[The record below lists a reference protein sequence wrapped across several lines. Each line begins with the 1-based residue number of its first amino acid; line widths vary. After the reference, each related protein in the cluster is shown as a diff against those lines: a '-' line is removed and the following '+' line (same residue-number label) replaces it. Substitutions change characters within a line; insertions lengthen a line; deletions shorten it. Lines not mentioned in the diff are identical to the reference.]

1 LLKPTAP
8 TSAPPSASLE
18 SEQARLQQLLQ
29 AGQTQEAVKLLSQ
42 MAVFCAR
49 NQDFERA
56 DSYRDQLYEVDSMA
70 LKAIVAVN
78 EVIEGEKAKALTP
91 DKRRMW
97 ARFFDVLSTEEAN
110 AFFFALKELTLETE
124 QNVLTQGQPND
135 RLYLINQG
143 QLKITH
149 EIESRQALIHTIGAG
164 ETVGED
170 TFFSVNVCT
179 ATVTA
184 LSRAKL
190 SYLERDRLDGIKI
203 QYPHMESHLQKIC
216 GTGRKIFDWLRQKGI
231 DRRAFKRVNLN
242 TKITFQVLTPDDP
255 SSLQRS
261 VIAELWD
268 ISKCGLSF
276 YFQSKSPEAV
286 RRLVGRTL
294 GVNFALK
301 VGGKQKE
308 ISLTGVVHGVQNHPL
323 DEYSVHLQLRRNFSD
338 EAIKTIFRLAD
349 QE

>member
-1 LLKPTAP
+1 MST
-8 TSAPPSASLE
+8 SLE
-18 SEQARLQQLLQ
+18 TEQARLKQLLQ
-29 AGQTQEAVKLLSQ
+29 EGQTQEAVKLLSQ

-49 NQDFERA
+49 HQDFERA
-56 DSYRDQLYEVDSMA
+56 DGFRDQLYEVDSMA

-78 EVIEGEKAKALTP
+78 EVIEAEKAKALTP
-91 DKRRMW
+91 DRRMLW
-97 ARFFDVLSTEEAN
+97 ARFFNELSIEEAN
-110 AFFFALKELTLETE
+110 AFFFALKDQTLEGE
-124 QNVLTQGQPND
+124 QLVLAQGKPND

-143 QLKITH
+143 RLKITH
-149 EIESRQALIHTIGAG
+149 EHESRQALIHTIGPG
-164 ETVGED
+164 EIIGED

-179 ATVTA
+179 ATVTT
-184 LSRAKL
+184 LSKSKL
-190 SYLERDRLDGIKI
+190 SYLEREKLDGIRI
-203 QYPHMESHLQKIC
+203 QYPQLESQLQKIC
-216 GTGRKIFDWLRQKGI
+216 GTGRRIFDWLRQKGI
-231 DRRAFKRVNLN
+231 DRRAYRRVNLN

-255 SSLQRS
+255 STLQRS

-294 GVNFALK
+294 GVNFALA
-301 VGGKQKE
+301 VGGQQKE

-338 EAIKTIFRLAD
+338 EAIKTIFRLA
-349 QE
+349 EKI

>member
-1 LLKPTAP
+1 MKPSAPSGAP
-8 TSAPPSASLE
+8 TSLNLE
-18 SEQARLQQLLQ
+18 SEQSRLKQLLQ
-29 AGQTQEAVKLLSQ
+29 EGQTQEAVRLLSQ
-42 MAVFCAR
+42 MAVACAR

-56 DSYRDQLYEVDSMA
+56 DGFRDQLYEVDSMA
-70 LKAIVAVN
+70 LKAILAVN
-78 EVIEGEKAKALTP
+78 EVIEAEKGRALTP
-91 DKRRMW
+91 DRRMMW
-97 ARFFDVLSTEEAN
+97 ARFFEMLSTEEAN
-110 AFFFALKELTLETE
+110 AFFFALKEQTLESE
-124 QNVLTQGQPND
+124 QTVLVQGEPND

-149 EIESRQALIHTIGAG
+149 EHESRQALIHTIGAG
-164 ETVGED
+164 ETIGED

-179 ATVTA
+179 ATLTT
-184 LSRAKL
+184 LSRVKL
-190 SYLERDRLDGIKI
+190 SYLEREKLDGIKI
-203 QYPHMESHLQKIC
+203 QHPLLETHLQKIC
-216 GTGRKIFDWLRQKGI
+216 GSGRKIFDWLRQKGI
-231 DRRAFKRVNLN
+231 DRRAVKRVNLN

-255 SSLQRS
+255 STLQRS

-294 GVNFALK
+294 GVNFTLAVAGQK
-301 VGGKQKE
+301 KE

-338 EAIKTIFRLAD
+338 EAIKTIFRLAEQD
-349 QE
+349 

>member
-1 LLKPTAP
+1 MNLEAEQSRLK
-8 TSAPPSASLE
+8 
-18 SEQARLQQLLQ
+18 QLLQ
-29 AGQTQEAVKLLSQ
+29 QGQTQEAVRLLSQ

-49 NQDFERA
+49 NKDFERA
-56 DSYRDQLYEVDSMA
+56 DSFRDQLYEVDSMA

-78 EVIEGEKAKALTP
+78 EVIEAEKTKALTP
-91 DKRRMW
+91 DRRQMW
-97 ARFFDVLSTEEAN
+97 ARFFDALSIEEAN
-110 AFFFALKELTLETE
+110 AFFFALKDLTLESEHTI
-124 QNVLTQGQPND
+124 LSQGQPND

-143 QLKITH
+143 RLKITH
-149 EIESRQALIHTIGAG
+149 EHETRQALIHTIGPG
-164 ETVGED
+164 ETIGED

-179 ATVTA
+179 ATVTT
-184 LSRAKL
+184 LSNAKL
-190 SYLERDRLDGIKI
+190 SYLERQKLDGIRI
-203 QYPHMESHLQKIC
+203 RFPTLESQLQKIC

-231 DRRAFKRVNLN
+231 DRRAYRRVNLT

-255 SSLQRS
+255 SKLQHA

-294 GVNFALK
+294 GVNFTLP

-338 EAIKTIFRLAD
+338 EAIKTIFRIAE
-349 QE
+349 QG

>member
-1 LLKPTAP
+1 MPI
-8 TSAPPSASLE
+8 SLE
-18 SEQARLQQLLQ
+18 TEQARLKQLLQ
-29 AGQTQEAVKLLSQ
+29 EGQTQEAVKLLSQ

-49 NQDFERA
+49 HHDFEHA
-56 DSYRDQLYEVDSMA
+56 DGFRDQLYEVDSMA
-70 LKAIVAVN
+70 LKAILAVN
-78 EVIEGEKAKALTP
+78 EVIEAEKAKALTP
-91 DKRRMW
+91 DRRMLW
-97 ARFFDVLSTEEAN
+97 AKFFDALSTEEAN
-110 AFFFALKELTLETE
+110 AFFFALRDQTLESE
-124 QNVLTQGQPND
+124 QIVLAQGKPND

-149 EIESRQALIHTIGAG
+149 EHESRQALIHTIGAG
-164 ETVGED
+164 ETIGED

-179 ATVTA
+179 ATVTT
-184 LSRAKL
+184 LSKVKL
-190 SYLERDRLDGIKI
+190 SYLERDKLDGIKI
-203 QYPHMESHLQKIC
+203 QYPQLEAQLQKLC
-216 GTGRKIFDWLRQKGI
+216 GTGRKIFEWLRQKGI
-231 DRRAFKRVNLN
+231 DRRAYRRVNLN

-255 SSLQRS
+255 STLSRL
-261 VIAELWD
+261 VTAELWD

-294 GVNFALK
+294 GVNFTLAA
-301 VGGKQKE
+301 GGKQKE

-349 QE
+349 MG